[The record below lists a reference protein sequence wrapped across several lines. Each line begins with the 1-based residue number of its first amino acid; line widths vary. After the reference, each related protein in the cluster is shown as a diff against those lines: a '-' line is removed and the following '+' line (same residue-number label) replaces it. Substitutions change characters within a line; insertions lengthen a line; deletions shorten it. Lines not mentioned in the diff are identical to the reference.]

1 MNFSLFYRVEIVPQ
15 RGSLGFAIIPDPI
28 RKAHAIEAGT
38 TFLVLAQKD
47 TIVLHRLQEPPWQAF
62 DAMVKQAEKQA
73 NNHDAAMQGMV
84 KFLKKMKYGR

>member
-1 MNFSLFYRVEIVPQ
+1 MKSPFTTRISSRGQIV
-15 RGSLGFAIIPDPI
+15 IPEPI
-28 RKAHAIEAGT
+28 RKALDIEAGN

-47 TIVLHRLQEPPWQAF
+47 TIVLPRLQEPPWQAF

-73 NNHDAAMQGMV
+73 LQHDAAMQGIV

>member
-1 MNFSLFYRVEIVPQ
+1 MKSPFTTRISSRGQIV
-15 RGSLGFAIIPDPI
+15 IPEPI
-28 RKAHAIEAGT
+28 RKALDIEAGN

-73 NNHDAAMQGMV
+73 LQHDAAMQGIV